1 MANRFDS
8 VNYPTNVPDVLY
20 VGDNFLWKRDL
31 TDYPVADY
39 ALTYSFRLL
48 TSAATEIALTSS
60 VITESDTSVYTI
72 DVPSSTTTSYT
83 KGNYKYQEYI
93 TKSASSERLVINKG
107 ITTLKSNLDA
117 DTGDARSSARII
129 LQALEATME
138 NRATIDQMSMSI
150 AGRSLSRMSPAELNK
165 WKSDYQALVSNED
178 KKSRRDKGEATGTQ
192 IKVKF

>member
-83 KGNYKYQEYI
+83 KGNYTYQEYI
-93 TKSASSERLVINKG
+93 TKTAASERLVINKG

>member
-8 VNYPTNVPDVLY
+8 VNFPTNVPDILY

-48 TSAATEIALTSS
+48 TSTATEIALGSS

-72 DVPSSTTTSYT
+72 NVPSSTTTGYT
-83 KGNYKYQEYI
+83 KGDYTYQEYI

-107 ITTLKSNLDA
+107 YITIKSNLDA

-150 AGRSLSRMSPAELNK
+150 AGRSLSRMSPAELNT
-165 WKSDYQALVSNED
+165 WKSHYKALVSKED
-178 KKSRRDKGEATGTQ
+178 KKSRQDKGEVTGTQ
-192 IKVKF
+192 VKVRF